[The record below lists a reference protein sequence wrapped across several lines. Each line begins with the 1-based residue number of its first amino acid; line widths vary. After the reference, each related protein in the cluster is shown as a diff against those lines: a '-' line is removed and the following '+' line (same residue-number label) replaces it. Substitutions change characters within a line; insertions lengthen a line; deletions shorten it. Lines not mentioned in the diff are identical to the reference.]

1 MTFETNRDVLNW
13 YERQP
18 RTLTKEFV
26 ENIAWQDVKN
36 YPLDERF
43 VPVLMY
49 MRDVEALTDMYY
61 RELRRT
67 PTGKDPVISKF
78 MERWSVEE
86 LAHGELINRFLSEAG
101 VETDDRW
108 QAQVKRSVSKF
119 YSLNTYFLTTL
130 TNLVGKKF
138 TATHMTFG
146 AIHEMSTGQGYRRL
160 IKLADHPILTEIL
173 TGIMREESAHTRF
186 YWSVARLE
194 LKQSEFARRVA
205 RFVVNK
211 FWAPVGQGAKPKRQ
225 TDYTIATLFGGS
237 EGLEWVDKTIT
248 QRIRQLPGF
257 GDLTKINEAAAEIN
271 RNALLE
277 PQNA

>member
-18 RTLTKEFV
+18 RTLTKEFI
-26 ENIAWQDVKN
+26 ENIAWRDVKN
-36 YPLDERF
+36 YPLDARF

-67 PTGKDPVISKF
+67 PTGKDPIISKF
-78 MERWSVEE
+78 MERWSAEE
-86 LAHGELINRFLSEAG
+86 QTHGELINRFLSAAG

-108 QAQVKRSVSKF
+108 QAQVKRAVSKF
-119 YSLNTYFLTTL
+119 YSVNTYFLTAL

-160 IKLADHPILTEIL
+160 IKLADHPVLTEIL
-173 TGIMREESAHTRF
+173 TAIMREESAHTRF

-194 LKQSEFARRVA
+194 LKQSEFARRAA

-211 FWAPVGQGAKPKRQ
+211 FWAPVGQGAKPKPQ
-225 TDYTIATLFGGS
+225 TDYTIATLFGGK

-248 QRIRQLPGF
+248 KRIRQLPGF
-257 GDLTKINEAAAEIN
+257 ETLTKINETVTKIN
-271 RNALLE
+271 LDNSVRDKYA
-277 PQNA
+277 